1 MINLTITRIE
11 TLASDDSTNLKFNQI
26 YKKKIVTFMSP
37 NRFSM
42 KIYYMINLVIFILWY
57 KY

>member
-11 TLASDDSTNLKFNQI
+11 TLASDDSNNFKFNQI

-37 NRFSM
+37 NKFSM
-42 KIYYMINLVIFILWY
+42 KIYYMINPIILTLYY